1 MNSSEIKVT
10 GVARFVFSLL
20 TAFPLIS
27 KHFIYLCIKVTK
39 SKQAFQTKRTRMYCK
54 LALPV
59 SDKSCFLTISH
70 TLYMIVNI

>member
-1 MNSSEIKVT
+1 MNSSEINVT
-10 GVARFVFSLL
+10 GVARFVFSRL

-39 SKQAFQTKRTRMYCK
+39 SKQALQTKRTRMYCK

-59 SDKSCFLTISH
+59 LDKSCFFIYFTY
-70 TLYMIVNI
+70 TVYDC